1 MQIEEYNMEVL
12 NLQEFIQVY
21 NIEMILNNRVVQLL
35 NFDLENFEKQLQIE
49 TEEVIANIRDY
60 FTAEELQDLGPE
72 AVEEAIESIAFT
84 NVQCQEVYQYYIV
97 SDRDADY
104 FMKYTSYPV
113 YYSNTADM
121 YLIGITHY
129 GMSWSFFFTTAERP
143 AHMRVKK
150 YDEILT
156 GAGSEI

>member
-12 NLQEFIQVY
+12 NLQEFLQVY
-21 NIEMILNNRVVQLL
+21 NIEMILNNEIIKILDFEL
-35 NFDLENFEKQLQIE
+35 FNFEEQLKVEQ
-49 TEEVIANIRDY
+49 EEVTHNIRDY
-60 FTAEELQDLGPE
+60 FTAEELHDLGPE

-84 NVQCQEVYQYYIV
+84 NVHCQEVYQYFIIG
-97 SDRDADY
+97 DRDAEY
-104 FMKYTSYPV
+104 FERYTNYPI
-113 YYSNTADM
+113 YYNDEADM
-121 YLIGITHY
+121 YLIGIDHY

-143 AHMRVKK
+143 AHMHIKK

>member
-12 NLQEFIQVY
+12 NLQEFIEVY
-21 NIEMILNNRVVQLL
+21 NIEMILNNDVIQLL

-60 FTAEELQDLGPE
+60 FTAEELQDLGRE

-84 NVQCQEVYQYYIV
+84 NVHCQEVYQYFIIG
-97 SDRDADY
+97 DRDAEY
-104 FMKYTSYPV
+104 FQRYTNYPI
-113 YYSNTADM
+113 YYNDEADM
-121 YLIGITHY
+121 YLIGITHC

-143 AHMRVKK
+143 QHMRIKK